1 MTKQIDM
8 GVFIPVGQ
16 GGWLASTTSP
26 EIPATYQYNKQV
38 TQLAEQLGFDFALSM
53 AKWRGF
59 GGPSRFWDVTLE
71 SFTTMTGLAEC
82 TDRIGLWC
90 TVHTMVWHP
99 AVVAKMIATF
109 DQVSNGRAGINLVAG
124 SNPSD
129 QGQMGLWKPL
139 DHEGRYNL
147 AREWITV
154 AKRLWTEE
162 RVDFDGEFF
171 TLEDCM
177 SNPKPTAPPPI
188 ICAATS
194 DRGFRFTIEECDACF
209 MGATGA
215 DEMIKVGRRARE
227 IAAELGTTTKTLG
240 LFTIVPGET
249 DLAAQARVELY
260 NDGVDGEALD
270 NRTREYSADVKEN
283 TTARRM
289 IENGQRKQAVTPAA
303 VVGSPDTIA
312 DRLAHV
318 ATEADLDGI
327 VVIVPDFI
335 DDIAII
341 GEQVMPRLVER
352 GITPR
357 SARELE
363 LM

>member
-1 MTKQIDM
+1 MTKQIEM

-26 EIPATYQYNKQV
+26 TIPATYQYNKDV
-38 TQLAEQLGFDFALSM
+38 TQLAERLGFDFALSM

-59 GGPSRFWDVTLE
+59 GGPSNFWDVTLE

-154 AKRLWTEE
+154 AKRLWTED
-162 RVDFDGEFF
+162 RVDFKGEFF
-171 TLEDCM
+171 DLEDCM
-177 SNPKPTAPPPI
+177 SNPKPSAPPPI

-194 DRGFRFTIEECDACF
+194 DRGFRFTIEHCDACF
-209 MGATGA
+209 MGATGH
-215 DEMIKVGRRARE
+215 DEMIKVGRRART
-227 IAAELGTTTKTLG
+227 IAAELGTTTKTLA
-240 LFTIVPGET
+240 LFTIVPGAT
-249 DLAAQARVELY
+249 DLEAQQRVDLY
-260 NDGVDGEALD
+260 NQGVDGEALD

-289 IENGQRKQAVTPAA
+289 IENGQRKQAVTPSAI
-303 VVGSPDTIA
+303 VGSPDTIA
-312 DRLAHV
+312 TRLADIV
-318 ATEADLDGI
+318 NDADLDGV

-335 DDIAII
+335 DDLALI
-341 GEQVMPRLVER
+341 GEQVMPRLIDH